1 VRDVKEMIQEVVNLA
16 QRVYKDPAPGGFGRT
31 LRREKAG
38 QEKLKQRILSVSAHK
53 SVLTEKQV
61 VLYEE
66 LDLGGRSDLFV
77 DDSFVIEVKNV
88 NSLRPADETQILD
101 YMRALPCL
109 YGVLISFPND
119 RQPSVVAKMFWKE
132 DADEEDASSKPLY
145 PKGVK

>member
-1 VRDVKEMIQEVVNLA
+1 MRDVKEMIQEVVNLA

-61 VLYEE
+61 
-66 LDLGGRSDLFV
+66 
-77 DDSFVIEVKNV
+77 
-88 NSLRPADETQILD
+88 
-101 YMRALPCL
+101 
-109 YGVLISFPND
+109 LISFPND